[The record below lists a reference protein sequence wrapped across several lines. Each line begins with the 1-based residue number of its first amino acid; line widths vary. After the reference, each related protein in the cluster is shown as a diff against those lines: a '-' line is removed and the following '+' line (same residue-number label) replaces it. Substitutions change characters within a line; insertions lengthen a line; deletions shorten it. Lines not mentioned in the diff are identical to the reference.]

1 MLKKF
6 KTIKAR
12 LSNALKMQRNTPN
25 IHIAFKQWIEQHPE
39 YTNLVFQHGSNLFS
53 RSING
58 EYNVL
63 ALRLAFSCFEVRKR
77 GVTYR
82 FWTRARRAFLAS
94 ALVYG
99 FVGACITALLFKAY
113 GVF

>member
-12 LSNALKMQRNTPN
+12 LSSALKTQRNTPN
-25 IHIAFKQWIEQHPE
+25 IHIAFRRWVEQHPE

-53 RSING
+53 RSVNG

-63 ALRLAFSCFEVRKR
+63 ALRLAFSCFEVQKR

-82 FWTRARRAFLAS
+82 FWTRARRDSFFSGMLYG
-94 ALVYG
+94 LVG
-99 FVGACITALLFKAY
+99 VCITALLFKAY